1 MMVSNKVS
9 FGRKGFKYFFG
20 YTDDRKIT
28 PVRTMLPKMIVYKSD
43 FDEA

>member
-9 FGRKGFKYFFG
+9 FGRKGFKYFLG
-20 YTDDRKIT
+20 YKDDRKFR
-28 PVRTMLPKMIVYKSD
+28 PVRTMLPKMIVYKRD

>member
-1 MMVSNKVS
+1 MMVSTKVS

-20 YTDDRKIT
+20 YKDDRKFR
-28 PVRTMLPKMIVYKSD
+28 PVRTMLPKMIVYKRD